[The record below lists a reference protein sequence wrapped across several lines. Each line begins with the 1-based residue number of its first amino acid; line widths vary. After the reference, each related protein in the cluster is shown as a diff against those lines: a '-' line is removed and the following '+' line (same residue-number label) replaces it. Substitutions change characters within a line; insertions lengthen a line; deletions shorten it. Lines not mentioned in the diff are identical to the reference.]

1 MKKYV
6 LSAGKNFQWYYPAS
20 SVCQSQVSGKFLRTF
35 VVLVGAYFSDGNA
48 IELKPPTAGGK
59 ANATADL

>member
-1 MKKYV
+1 MIKKV
-6 LSAGKNFQWYYPAS
+6 FLASKNFQWHYPAS

-35 VVLVGAYFSDGNA
+35 VFFDGNA
-48 IELKPPTAGGK
+48 IELKLPAADGK

>member
-35 VVLVGAYFSDGNA
+35 VVLVGAYISGNS
-48 IELKPPTAGGK
+48 IELKPPTADGK